1 VAAAPLFFV
10 GAGVEV
16 FVGAGVEVFVGAG
29 VEDLGV
35 ELPGPPVEAGV
46 AAAMYAGAVVTE
58 MTGAEMLARAPD
70 AVSKLL
76 VRLWTSW
83 DPAPRLVVTAVWLE
97 LVTCTL
103 TSTFRVYCGCRGAER
118 TS

>member
-1 VAAAPLFFV
+1 MILCRRSVLRVPLRL
-10 GAGVEV
+10 AW
-16 FVGAGVEVFVGAG
+16 
-29 VEDLGV
+29 L
-35 ELPGPPVEAGV
+35 
-46 AAAMYAGAVVTE
+46 T
-58 MTGAEMLARAPD
+58 EMLARAPD